1 MSDKKARIQ
10 YWDMAKGFTI
20 LLVIIGH
27 IKCKSIFESN
37 HIFVSYAILF
47 YGKWLFCQRLFCRK
61 YDQKGS
67 EKPAYSVFYCMYDI
81 HCLVYGGGLA
91 ADRDG

>member
-27 IKCKSIFESN
+27 ISNVNPYLRAIIFSF
-37 HIFVSYAILF
+37 HMI
-47 YGKWLFCQRLFCRK
+47 FCQGLFCRK
-61 YDQKGS
+61 YDQKVS

-81 HCLVYGGGLA
+81 HCLIYGGGLA
-91 ADRDG
+91 VERDG

>member
-27 IKCKSIFESN
+27 ISN
-37 HIFVSYAILF
+37 VNPY
-47 YGKWLFCQRLFCRK
+47 YGKWLFCQGLFCRK

-67 EKPAYSVFYCMYDI
+67 EKPSYSVFYCMYDI